1 MSPDVIFLISD
12 ASFQWKEEG
21 PLSGVL
27 GRKFD
32 DAGLLRGKTGCV
44 LNFVGFEMR
53 PEDKR
58 EISSIARDIGGK
70 IREIE

>member
-21 PLSGVL
+21 PLSGVP
-27 GRKFD
+27 GRKWMP
-32 DAGLLRGKTGCV
+32 GLLRGKTGCV
-44 LNFVGFEMR
+44 LNLVGFEMR
-53 PEDKR
+53 SEDKR

>member
-1 MSPDVIFLISD
+1 
-12 ASFQWKEEG
+12 
-21 PLSGVL
+21 
-27 GRKFD
+27 
-32 DAGLLRGKTGCV
+32 V
-44 LNFVGFEMR
+44 LNLVGFEMR